1 MAIEINSDS
10 QIDINHHFRVSAG
23 PGAGKTHWLS
33 LHVFHVLKESER
45 LGKMGKIACLS
56 YTNVGANTL
65 MGRVREDGNR
75 VLYCTIHSFL
85 YAYIVKP
92 YLHFIAEDEGF
103 NIELLTGEDDRILS
117 DYNTFEEIKKTVKQ
131 FYAEQD
137 ATFSAI
143 KAAKWKLQEDGSL
156 KCYAIP
162 PRKCCQGGYNLNE
175 SAYAVYK
182 KLAWAKGYMHYDD
195 VLYFSYKLIHKYPF
209 IGKTLAIQFP
219 YVFVDEFQD
228 TNPIQAKIIKLLGD
242 NGAIVGIIGDSAQ
255 SIYGFLGADPDQFV
269 SFTLDGLREY
279 TILDNRRSSNEII
292 DLLNVVR
299 TEFQQRPIR
308 NKHGMK
314 PMLLIGELLVCY
326 EEAQRIAADE
336 VHALSFRNI
345 EANILK
351 QRVDAQVQNSNILN
365 QFMDSN
371 LNRKEFVIT
380 WIKAI
385 EHARNKQFGVTFKM
399 LENIGVVDIKAYTS
413 IKKALDDYE
422 KYCNGTLK
430 DFFDYLCEYWKIIKI
445 KKDTGIYS
453 FYCSHTYRELSQCVG
468 LLEDSSAQ
476 RTVHKA
482 KGDEFDNVLVVF
494 TEEKALNMLL
504 TSDLRSHESN
514 RVYYV
519 AMSRARE
526 RLFLTV
532 PSISQQM
539 ENTLKR
545 LPISIKKL

>member
-1 MAIEINSDS
+1 MAIEISSDS

-33 LHVFHVLKESER
+33 LHVSHVLKTSEC
-45 LGKMGKIACLS
+45 LGKMGKVACLS
-56 YTNVGANTL
+56 YTNVGADTL
-65 MGRVREDGNR
+65 MGRMYEDGNR
-75 VLYCTIHSFL
+75 VLSCTIHSFL

-92 YLHFIAEDEGF
+92 YLHFIAAEEGF
-103 NIELLTGEDDRILS
+103 NLELLTGEDDRILS
-117 DYNTFEEIKKTVKQ
+117 DYNTFEEIKKTIKQ

-143 KAAKWKLQEDGSL
+143 RAAKWRLQEDDSL

-162 PRKCCQGGYNLNE
+162 PKRCCKKGYILSEN
-175 SAYAVYK
+175 AYVVYK

-195 VLYFSYKLIHKYPF
+195 VLYFSYKLIQKYPF

-228 TNPIQAKIIKLLGD
+228 TNPIQAKIIKQLGD
-242 NGAIVGIIGDSAQ
+242 NGTIVGVIGDYAQ
-255 SIYGFLGADPDQFV
+255 SIYGFLGADPRQFV
-269 SFTLDGLREY
+269 TFNLDGLRDY
-279 TILDNRRSSNEII
+279 TIKDNRRSCNEII
-292 DLLNVVR
+292 DLLNIIR
-299 TEFQQRPIR
+299 TEFQQSPIR
-308 NKHGMK
+308 NEHTMK
-314 PMLLIGELLVCY
+314 PLLLVGELMACY
-326 EEAQRIAADE
+326 DEAQRIATDE
-336 VHALSFRNI
+336 VHALSYRNI

-351 QRVDAQVQNSNILN
+351 QRVNVHVQDSRILN
-365 QFMDSN
+365 NITDSN
-371 LNRKEFVIT
+371 SNRKEFVTT

-385 EHARNKQFGVTFKM
+385 EHARNKQFGVAFKM
-399 LENIGVVDIKAYTS
+399 LENIGIMDIDAYIS
-413 IKKALDDYE
+413 IKDALNDYD
-422 KYCNGTLK
+422 KYSNGTLK
-430 DFFDYLCEYWKIIKI
+430 EFFDYLCEHREITRINKS
-445 KKDTGIYS
+445 TGIYS
-453 FYCSHTYRELSQCVG
+453 FYCSHTYRELSQCVS

-494 TEEKALNMLL
+494 TEEKALNTLL
-504 TSDLRSHESN
+504 NPNLKDNESD

-539 ENTLKR
+539 ESHLKR
-545 LPISIKKL
+545 LPIEIKYL

>member
-1 MAIEINSDS
+1 MAILINSDS

-65 MGRVREDGNR
+65 MGRMCEDGNR
-75 VLYCTIHSFL
+75 VLSCTIHSFL

-103 NIELLTGEDDRILS
+103 NLELLTGEDDRILS

-143 KAAKWKLQEDGSL
+143 RAAKWKLQEDGSL

-162 PRKCCQGGYNLNE
+162 PRKCCKEGYNLNE
-175 SAYAVYK
+175 NAYAVYK

-195 VLYFSYKLIHKYPF
+195 VLYFSYKLMQKYPF
-209 IGKTLAIQFP
+209 ICKILAIQFP

-228 TNPIQAKIIKLLGD
+228 TNPIQAKIIKLFGE
-242 NGAIVGIIGDSAQ
+242 NGSIVGVVGDYAQ
-255 SIYGFLGADPDQFV
+255 SIYGFLGADPNQFI
-269 SFTLDGLREY
+269 SFTLDGLRKY
-279 TILDNRRSSNEII
+279 TIMDNRRSSNEII

-299 TEFQQRPIR
+299 TEFQQQPIR

-314 PMLLIGELLVCY
+314 PTLLVGELLVCY
-326 EEAQRIAADE
+326 EEAQKIAADE
-336 VHALSFRNI
+336 VHALSYRNI

-351 QRVDAQVQNSNILN
+351 QRVDAHVQSSNILN
-365 QFMDSN
+365 QITDSN
-371 LNRKEFVIT
+371 SNRKEFVIT

-385 EHARNKQFGVTFKM
+385 EHARNKQFGAAFKM
-399 LENIGVVDIKAYTS
+399 LENIGIMDINAYTS

-430 DFFDYLCEYWKIIKI
+430 DFFDYLCEYWKITKI